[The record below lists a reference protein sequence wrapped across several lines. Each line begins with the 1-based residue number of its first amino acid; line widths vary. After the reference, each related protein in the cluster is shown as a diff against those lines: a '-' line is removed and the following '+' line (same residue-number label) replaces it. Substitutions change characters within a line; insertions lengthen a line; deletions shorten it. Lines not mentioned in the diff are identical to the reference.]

1 MRAVILL
8 SGGLDSTVMLAMALQ
23 QGREC
28 LALSFDYGQR
38 HRVELKS
45 AQAIAEYYQI
55 PLRIISIDPQS
66 FGQSALVFSSA
77 VPKDRTVE
85 EINRSGIPSTY
96 VPARN
101 TLFLAYALGQAEI
114 WNAQEIYIGSN
125 AMDNS
130 PYPDC
135 RPEFFHAFQAMM
147 NVATKQSVEGAAPQ
161 LVTPLLYW
169 SKKEIVRQGLV
180 CKAPLHLTSS
190 CYDPAVDGQPCH
202 RCDACIL
209 RDQAFQEV

>member
-1 MRAVILL
+1 MKAVVLL

-28 LALSFDYGQR
+28 LALNFDYGQR
-38 HRVELKS
+38 NRVELKS
-45 AQAIAEYYQI
+45 AQAVAEYYQI
-55 PLRIISIDPQS
+55 PLKVFPIDPQS
-66 FGQSALVFSSA
+66 FGQSSLVSSLA
-77 VPKDRTVE
+77 VPKDRTIE
-85 EINRSGIPSTY
+85 EIHHNGIPNTY

-125 AMDNS
+125 AMDNF

-135 RPEFFHAFQAMM
+135 RPEFFRAFQAMM
-147 NVATKQSVEGAAPQ
+147 NTATKQSVEGNAPQ
-161 LVTPLLYW
+161 LITPLLHW
-169 SKKEIVRQGLV
+169 TKKEIVRQGLT

-209 RDQAFQEV
+209 RDQAFHQ